1 MQSNRM
7 NAKYYLNTLVRFS
20 SFQKCDIQ
28 VALLVL
34 METDFYF

>member
-28 VALLVL
+28 GSFAG
-34 METDFYF
+34 TDGN